1 VRHAGGENGTARL
14 RFRNPYR
21 SSGEA
26 STQLPAGE
34 TATLDVPLPP
44 EAARAR
50 VHIYYKLQPWA
61 LDKEAHWSYAEDIV
75 LH

>member
-1 VRHAGGENGTARL
+1 MSGTARL

-21 SSGEA
+21 SSGDP

-34 TATLDVPLPP
+34 TAILDVPLPP

-50 VHIYYKLQPWA
+50 VDIHYKLQPWA
-61 LDKEAHWSYAEDIV
+61 TDEEAHWSYGEDIV
-75 LH
+75 VR